1 MIQCFYTDHDLQSN
15 HTLGHVHASPCKTIP
30 LLSELAE
37 PRALKKKKKNFRPPE
52 QTEEHF
58 VFSVLMGD
66 QK

>member
-37 PRALKKKKKNFRPPE
+37 PRALKKKKKKILGHRNRLRNTLFL
-52 QTEEHF
+52 
-58 VFSVLMGD
+58 VF
-66 QK
+66 